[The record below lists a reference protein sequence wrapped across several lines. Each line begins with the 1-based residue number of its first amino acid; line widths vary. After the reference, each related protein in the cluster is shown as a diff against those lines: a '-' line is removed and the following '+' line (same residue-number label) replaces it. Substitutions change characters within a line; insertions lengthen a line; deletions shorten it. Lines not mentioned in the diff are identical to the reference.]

1 MHCFRPR
8 LRTPQAPENFPSPNR
23 ETPTKLL
30 QILYQFTIPI
40 FLLFAPHALITTPK
54 LCSSVLR
61 TTTKQNF
68 LKNTVEL
75 LVPLRPQNSCSW
87 KSRPS
92 MQMGSSLLSHF
103 LLHKT
108 YVVANHPSF
117 VHERVRPPRQKN
129 KRKKNTVWMELF
141 FGLPPAPPP
150 ASSPAEYTK
159 NRSNA
164 QQFIYR
170 ERDKN
175 KQSKCV
181 GGRNRRLIS

>member
-8 LRTPQAPENFPSPNR
+8 LRTPQAPENFPSPNK

-61 TTTKQNF
+61 TTTEQNF

-75 LVPLRPQNSCSW
+75 LVPLRLQNSCSW

-117 VHERVRPPRQKN
+117 VHERVRPPRQKDQM
-129 KRKKNTVWMELF
+129 KKTQSGWSSSCIS
-141 FGLPPAPPP
+141 AP

-164 QQFIYR
+164 QQFTYG
-170 ERDKN
+170 ERDKK

-181 GGRNRRLIS
+181 VGRNKRLIA

>member
-75 LVPLRPQNSCSW
+75 LVPLRLQNSCSW

-117 VHERVRPPRQKN
+117 VHERVRPRAK
-129 KRKKNTVWMELF
+129 KTKGRKKTVWMELF
-141 FGLPPAPPP
+141 FCLHPP

-181 GGRNRRLIS
+181 VGRNKRLIA